1 MNTVRKELK
10 RLKHTVG
17 NSMVTMTRLVWVCN
31 INAALFTLRL
41 LDVKGLV
48 ISGGRSR
55 PGGQGREKLLCRY
68 FPVIASSTSL
78 SIDAQPIK
86 LTEHLPKNHIFTPN
100 ICASVM
106 PTVYRFLPLSF
117 LDLAEQHRW
126 TIQSQLPLLQHS
138 HSGTLDRRFIFYR
151 KSGVRRS
158 WWRVKQ
164 IKKFKNPNKS
174 SCKQGRNS
182 LWSEILRV

>member
-31 INAALFTLRL
+31 VNAALFTLRL

-86 LTEHLPKNHIFTPN
+86 LTEHLHKNTGSLLTS
-100 ICASVM
+100 AK
-106 PTVYRFLPLSF
+106 VYRFLPLSF
-117 LDLAEQHRW
+117 LDLAEHHRW

-158 WWRVKQ
+158 WWRAKQ
-164 IKKFKNPNKS
+164 IKKM
-174 SCKQGRNS
+174 
-182 LWSEILRV
+182 